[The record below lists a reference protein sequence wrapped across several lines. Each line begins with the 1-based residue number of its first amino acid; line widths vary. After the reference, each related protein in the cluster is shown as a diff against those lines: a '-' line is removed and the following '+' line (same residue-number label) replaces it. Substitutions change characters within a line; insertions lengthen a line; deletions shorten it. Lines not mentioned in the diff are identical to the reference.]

1 MSEVRTQD
9 AGNRTSNEEHR
20 ASHLTVGYLSAD
32 FHSHATAF
40 LIAELIEKHDR
51 ERFQIFG
58 YSYGPDDGSPMRQRV
73 AGAFDRFVDVA
84 NTSFADTARRIAED
98 GVDILVDLKGYT

>member
-32 FHSHATAF
+32 FHEHATSY
-40 LIAELIEKHDR
+40 LIAEMIEKHDR
-51 ERFQIFG
+51 DRFAIYG
-58 YSYGPDDGSPMRQRV
+58 YSLGPDDGSPMRRRITT
-73 AGAFDRFVDVA
+73 AFDKFVDLRDV
-84 NTSFADTARRIAED
+84 SFADSAQEIKAD
-98 GVDILVDLKGYT
+98 QVDILVDLKGYT